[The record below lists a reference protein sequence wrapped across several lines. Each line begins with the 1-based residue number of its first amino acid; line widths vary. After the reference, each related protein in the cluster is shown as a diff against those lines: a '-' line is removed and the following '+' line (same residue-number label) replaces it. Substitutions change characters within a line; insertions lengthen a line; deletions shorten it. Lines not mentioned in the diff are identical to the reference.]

1 MLKHLWTSAAFAL
14 LACSATAANAQ
25 SINFDTL
32 DLSDQEWPNV
42 DYFYDGGRTAG
53 HWGPHYGVTFQPDAW
68 QVFGGIA
75 ENPSIFV
82 VALKNAAWIS
92 ASNGFSDKFSFRY
105 GTFGN
110 ATLSI
115 YSGMDGTGS
124 LLAERT
130 FGQNMSNT
138 SSTSTWSSASIDF
151 GGLAHSVVIRS
162 NPDEGFGIDDI
173 TFGAV
178 PEPASWAMMVGGFGM
193 MGAALRRRRAV
204 AVRYAV

>member
-14 LACSATAANAQ
+14 LACGATAAHAQ

-32 DLSDQEWPNV
+32 DLNNWEWPKV
-42 DYFYDGGRTAG
+42 DSFYDGGSTAG

-68 QVFGGIA
+68 LVFSGMA

-82 VALKNAAWIS
+82 IVLKDAAWIS
-92 ASNGFSDKFSFRY
+92 ASNGFSDKFSFRF
-105 GTFGN
+105 GTYGN

-130 FGQNMSNT
+130 FGQNLSN
-138 SSTSTWSSASIDF
+138 SSSASTWSSASIDF
-151 GGLAHSVVIRS
+151 AGLAHSVVIRS
-162 NPDEGFGIDDI
+162 NPNEGFGIDDI

-178 PEPASWAMMVGGFGM
+178 PEPASWAMMIGGLGL
-193 MGAALRRRRAV
+193 MGTALRRRRAI